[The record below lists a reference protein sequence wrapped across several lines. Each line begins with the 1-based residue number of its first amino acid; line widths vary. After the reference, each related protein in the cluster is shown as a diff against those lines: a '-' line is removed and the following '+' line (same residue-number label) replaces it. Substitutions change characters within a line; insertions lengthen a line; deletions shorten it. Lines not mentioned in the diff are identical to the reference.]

1 MNTKPPI
8 KMVYLDWNVI
18 VHLISGDYPSL
29 LAALKS
35 GVAKQAF
42 FVPFTSVH
50 VEEASK
56 IRSKSEIEDRLK
68 FLSELS
74 GNMYFENSILDTGL
88 VLRHPKEV
96 KATLD
101 EAILPSGFLKWCANV
116 ISRPMLMLFRKS
128 IGIEPSKLN
137 NFPPEKVWGEIDS
150 KILKSKYAAKIPRLN
165 GSPLKA
171 LIKSSEEQSV
181 RHLRTTSIIMGAS
194 LERARASDMK
204 ISGLYSLLESFGYYP
219 ENNKLFKKG
228 SRFAGAS
235 HCYYSQWAHICI
247 SRDKGFCMKSQAIAA
262 LTGSSVMYETPETA
276 LQYVTN
282 LQKS

>member
-1 MNTKPPI
+1 MNTYTPMKI
-8 KMVYLDWNVI
+8 VYLDWNVI

-29 LAALKS
+29 LAVLKS
-35 GVAKQAF
+35 GVSKQAF

-56 IRSKSEIEDRLK
+56 IRSKSEIEDRLN

-88 VLRHPKEV
+88 VLRHPEEV

-116 ISRPMLMLFRKS
+116 ISRPMLMLVRKS
-128 IGIEPSKLN
+128 IGIDPSELN
-137 NFPPEKVWGEIDS
+137 NVTPERVWEEIDS
-150 KILKSKYAAKIPRLN
+150 KILKSKYAAKIPRVN

-171 LIKSSEEQSV
+171 LIKLSDEQSV
-181 RHLRTTSIIMGAS
+181 SQFRTTSIIMGVP

-204 ISGLYSLLESFGYYP
+204 ISVLYSLLESFGYYP
-219 ENNKLFKKG
+219 EKNKVFKKG
-228 SRFAGAS
+228 SRFADAS
-235 HCYYSQWAHICI
+235 HCYYSQWACLCI
-247 SRDKGFCMKSQAIAA
+247 SRDKGFRMKSQAIAA
-262 LTGSSVMYETPETA
+262 LTGSSVMYKTPETA